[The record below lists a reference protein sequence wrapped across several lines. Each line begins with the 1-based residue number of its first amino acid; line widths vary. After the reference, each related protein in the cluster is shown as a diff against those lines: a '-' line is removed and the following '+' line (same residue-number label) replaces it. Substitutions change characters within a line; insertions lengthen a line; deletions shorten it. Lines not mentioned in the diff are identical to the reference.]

1 MDKNS
6 EKVSICIPTYNNAD
20 VIGATLEGI
29 LHQTYQNLEVVI
41 VDDAST
47 DDTIQ
52 VIEKYKD
59 SRIKLW
65 QNDRN
70 LGMAGNWN
78 RCVELASSKYI
89 KLVCADDIL
98 VPECVETELKAML
111 SQRKVVMTINDSI
124 MVNSQKKKLGVFGR
138 YPKKGLMDGRKLAR
152 KALIVNNYFGMPCAV
167 MFRKDIF
174 EKVGGFDDSYKYIL
188 DFDLW
193 LSMAV
198 YGMVDVL
205 PQKLNYFMIRR
216 DSNTG
221 KVLSGEQK
229 AYYDEHVFLLNKHAA
244 RLKLTTFNIWFS
256 KLSRKART
264 MEYGLWMKCM
274 LRKG

>member
-1 MDKNS
+1 MDKNN

-29 LHQTYQNLEVVI
+29 LNQTYRNLEVVI

-47 DDTIQ
+47 DDTIKI
-52 VIEKYKD
+52 IEKYKD
-59 SRIKLW
+59 ARIKLW

-78 RCVELASSKYI
+78 RCVELASSQYI

-98 VPECVETELKAML
+98 VPECIETELRAML
-111 SQRKVVMTINDSI
+111 SQSNVVMTINDSI
-124 MVNSQKKKLGVFGR
+124 MVNSQEKELGVFRR
-138 YPKKGLMDGRKLAR
+138 YPKKGFMDGRKLAR

-174 EKVGGFDDSYKYIL
+174 EKVGGFDNSYKYIL

-198 YGMVDVL
+198 YGLVDVL
-205 PQKLNYFMIRR
+205 PQKLNYFMIRK

-244 RLKLTTFNIWFS
+244 GLKLTKYNVWFS
-256 KLSRKART
+256 KLSRKVRT
-264 MEYGLWMKCM
+264 MGYGLWLKYV